1 MPAAEPKPNPSPPP
15 APLPE
20 GADGR
25 DTLKDASDE
34 AVREIEKRHDGNG
47 GYSGEGD
54 IG

>member
-1 MPAAEPKPNPSPPP
+1 MPEAEPTPDPSRPP
-15 APLPE
+15 APAPDA
-20 GADGR
+20 ADGH

-34 AVREIEKRHDGNG
+34 AVREIEKRHDGSG